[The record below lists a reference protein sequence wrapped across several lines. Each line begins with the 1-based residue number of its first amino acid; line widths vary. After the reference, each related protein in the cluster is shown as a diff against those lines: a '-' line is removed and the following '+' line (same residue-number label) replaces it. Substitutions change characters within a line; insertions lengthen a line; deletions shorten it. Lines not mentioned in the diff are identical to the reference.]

1 LEDKN
6 KDILKNINNNDSGFL
21 LPESYF
27 NDFERNFHMD
37 SSKLGPGF
45 IEPDNYFKDVE
56 GKIMSKVKYTGFK
69 TPLNYFQE
77 IDDEILNKYKGTANR
92 TKVYNLFKT
101 RKLKFIGYSIA
112 ASLLLFIGLKNF
124 NFENE
129 QLEFETLEFSEIE
142 GWMDNDLISFSS
154 YDIQD
159 TFGDI
164 TLSNEDI
171 YTSDAV
177 FNYLVEE
184 NIENLL
190 NE

>member
-1 LEDKN
+1 MEEKN
-6 KDILKNINNNDSGFL
+6 KDILKKNKNNDSGFL
-21 LPESYF
+21 LPE
-27 NDFERNFHMD
+27 
-37 SSKLGPGF
+37 
-45 IEPDNYFKDVE
+45 NYFKDIE
-56 GKIMSKVKYTGFK
+56 GKIISKVKYTGFK
-69 TPLNYFQE
+69 APINYFQE
-77 IDDEILNKYKGTANR
+77 IDDQILNNYKETTSQ
-92 TKVYNLFKT
+92 TKVYKLIKS
-101 RKLKFIGYSIA
+101 RKFKFIGYSIA
-112 ASLLLFIGLKNF
+112 ASFLLFIGLNNF
-124 NFENE
+124 NVENE

-164 TLSNEDI
+164 SLTNDEI

-177 FNYLVEE
+177 YLYLVEE

>member
-1 LEDKN
+1 MKEKN
-6 KDILKNINNNDSGFL
+6 KDILKKIKNNDSGFM
-21 LPESYF
+21 LPENYF
-27 NDFERNFHMD
+27 NDFEQNFYLD
-37 SSKLGPGF
+37 SSKLKTGF
-45 IEPDNYFKDVE
+45 VEPENYFKDVE
-56 GKIMSKVKYTGFK
+56 GKIISKVKYTGFK

-77 IDDEILNKYKGTANR
+77 LDGVLLNKYKEGIGHS
-92 TKVYNLFKT
+92 KIHKLVKT
-101 RKLKFIGYSIA
+101 PILKFIGYSIA
-112 ASLLLFIGLKNF
+112 ASLMLFIGLKNF
-124 NFENE
+124 NVENE

-142 GWMDNDLISFSS
+142 GWMDNDLISYSS

-164 TLSNEDI
+164 TLSNEEI
-171 YTSDAV
+171 YASDAV